1 MKNFLTI
8 LIFLILVNCGYQP
21 LFSSKDA
28 SFSITQENYDQNSN
42 SRRLKNNLKIYEN
55 NKNSNLYD
63 LTLNTK
69 ENKTV
74 ILKDKKGNP
83 SSYRLAITANLVA
96 KQNDK
101 VILKKNY
108 VKSFDYQ
115 NNVNKFDQTRYEKS
129 LKNTLVD
136 KISNEIIRDLIS
148 IK

>member
-1 MKNFLTI
+1 MKNFLT
-8 LIFLILVNCGYQP
+8 LFTLLILVNCGYQP

-63 LTLNTK
+63 LTLKTR

-83 SSYRLAITANLVA
+83 SSYRLTMTTNLVA
-96 KQNDK
+96 KQNEK
-101 VILKKNY
+101 IILEKNY

-136 KISNEIIRDLIS
+136 KISNEIIRDLLS

>member
-1 MKNFLTI
+1 MKNFLT
-8 LIFLILVNCGYQP
+8 LLTFLILVNCGYQP

-63 LTLNTK
+63 LTLKTR

-83 SSYRLAITANLVA
+83 SSYRLTMTTNLVA
-96 KQNDK
+96 KQNEK
-101 VILKKNY
+101 IILEKNY

-136 KISNEIIRDLIS
+136 KISNEIIRDLLS

>member
-1 MKNFLTI
+1 MKNFLT
-8 LIFLILVNCGYQP
+8 LFTLLILVNCGYQP

-63 LTLNTK
+63 LTLKTR

-83 SSYRLAITANLVA
+83 SSYRLTMTTNLVA
-96 KQNDK
+96 KQNEK
-101 VILKKNY
+101 IILEKNY

-136 KISNEIIRDLIS
+136 KISSEIIRDLLS

>member
-1 MKNFLTI
+1 MKNFLT
-8 LIFLILVNCGYQP
+8 LFTLLILVNCGYQP

-55 NKNSNLYD
+55 NKNPNLYD
-63 LTLNTK
+63 LTLDTK
-69 ENKTV
+69 ENKTI

-96 KQNDK
+96 RQNDK

-136 KISNEIIRDLIS
+136 KISSEIIRDLLS

>member
-28 SFSITQENYDQNSN
+28 SFSITQENYDQNYN

-63 LTLNTK
+63 LTLNTN

-136 KISNEIIRDLIS
+136 KISNEIIRDLLS

>member
-55 NKNSNLYD
+55 TKNSNLYD

>member
-1 MKNFLTI
+1 MKNFLT
-8 LIFLILVNCGYQP
+8 LFTLLILVNCGYQP
-21 LFSSKDA
+21 LFSSNDA

-55 NKNSNLYD
+55 NKNPNLYD
-63 LTLNTK
+63 LTLDTK
-69 ENKTV
+69 ENKTI

-96 KQNDK
+96 RQNDK

-136 KISNEIIRDLIS
+136 KISNEIIRDLLS

>member
-1 MKNFLTI
+1 MKNFLT
-8 LIFLILVNCGYQP
+8 LLTFLILVNCGYQP

-63 LTLNTK
+63 LTLKTR

-83 SSYRLAITANLVA
+83 SSYRLTMTTNLVA
-96 KQNDK
+96 KQNEK
-101 VILKKNY
+101 IILEKNY

-136 KISNEIIRDLIS
+136 KISSEIIRDLLS

>member
-1 MKNFLTI
+1 MKNFLT
-8 LIFLILVNCGYQP
+8 LFTLLILVNCGYQP

-55 NKNSNLYD
+55 NKNPNLYD
-63 LTLNTK
+63 LTLDTK
-69 ENKTV
+69 ENKTI

-96 KQNDK
+96 RQNDK

-136 KISNEIIRDLIS
+136 KISNEIIRDLLS

>member
-8 LIFLILVNCGYQP
+8 LIFLMLVNCGYQP
-21 LFSSKDA
+21 LFTSKDT

-63 LTLNTK
+63 LTLNTN

>member
-1 MKNFLTI
+1 MKNFLT
-8 LIFLILVNCGYQP
+8 LLTFLILVNCGYQP

-63 LTLNTK
+63 LTLKTR

-83 SSYRLAITANLVA
+83 SSYRLTMTTNLVA
-96 KQNDK
+96 KQNEK
-101 VILKKNY
+101 IILEKNY

-115 NNVNKFDQTRYEKS
+115 NNVNTFDQTRYEKS

-136 KISNEIIRDLIS
+136 KISSEIIRDLLS